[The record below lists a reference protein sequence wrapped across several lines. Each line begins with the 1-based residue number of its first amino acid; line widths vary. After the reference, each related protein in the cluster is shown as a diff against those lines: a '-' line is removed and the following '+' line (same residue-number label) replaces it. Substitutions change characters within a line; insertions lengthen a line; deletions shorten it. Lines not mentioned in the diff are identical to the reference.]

1 MASLTCVAGRMG
13 FVFNQFKP
21 AGSSRPN
28 QMDKSISV
36 IRVVG
41 WYFSILFKFQ

>member
-1 MASLTCVAGRMG
+1 MASLIFVPGRMG

-21 AGSSRPN
+21 AGSSRPY

-36 IRVVG
+36 LMVIG
-41 WYFSILFKFQ
+41 W